1 MLRSEINLA
10 STNGRRDTEIENMV
24 CTYNET
30 LSDFMSCIYNGTPS
44 DLWKEEILLIVAIWK
59 NMEDNIECNTPD
71 TEKQML
77 FSLMYEILK
86 GLSFL

>member
-10 STNGRRDTEIENMV
+10 STNGRRDTEIKNMV
-24 CTYNET
+24 CTYKGT
-30 LSDFMSCIYNGTPS
+30 LSDFMSCIYNGTLS
-44 DLWKEEILLIVAIWK
+44 DLWKEEILLVVAIWK
-59 NMEDNIECNTPD
+59 NMEDNIEWNTPD
-71 TEKQML
+71 AERQMS